1 MQTKRCGEIVDR
13 EVENSLIKRALG
25 YNYKETKTT
34 TENVGGIDVD
44 FSQIKTVNE
53 TRQDFKRR

>member
-1 MQTKRCGEIVDR
+1 MWVEILTDIQDIR
-13 EVENSLIKRALG
+13 IG
-25 YNYKETKTT
+25 
-34 TENVGGIDVD
+34 DVD